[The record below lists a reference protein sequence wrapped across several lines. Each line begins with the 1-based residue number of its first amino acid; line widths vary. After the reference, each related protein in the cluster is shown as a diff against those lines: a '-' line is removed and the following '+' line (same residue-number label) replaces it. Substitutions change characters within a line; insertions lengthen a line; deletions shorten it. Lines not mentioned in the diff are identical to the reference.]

1 MVQFWLSTQL
11 KSSMVLLK
19 AIDLNIMIAAIYTGP
34 NLELYGALVNLG
46 DNDPKV
52 NDNHSKQSLW
62 ITHYLKSF
70 CLVIHTQLLVRMYP
84 GGFAQKIVET
94 LPEIRLEQRK
104 FTLEVGKLLSWGY
117 NLWEDWW
124 NIFSNPKCFT
134 LPHPLLDIILN
145 HLGLGA
151 FDYNGSPVVLS
162 CSTNLIVFV
171 VNGPSF
177 SLVIVF
183 QKHDVW

>member
-1 MVQFWLSTQL
+1 
-11 KSSMVLLK
+11 
-19 AIDLNIMIAAIYTGP
+19 
-34 NLELYGALVNLG
+34 
-46 DNDPKV
+46 
-52 NDNHSKQSLW
+52 
-62 ITHYLKSF
+62 
-70 CLVIHTQLLVRMYP
+70 MYP
-84 GGFAQKIVET
+84 GGFAKKIVET

-104 FTLEVGKLLSWGY
+104 FTLEVGKLLSLGN

-134 LPHPLLDIILN
+134 LPHPLLDFILN

-162 CSTNLIVFV
+162 CSINLIVFV

-183 QKHDVW
+183 QKHDV